1 MHAAAIQLLKQLSGA
16 VRPQLRPSP
25 RGARPVR
32 LLGQNGGRWGR
43 GEGVPLHP
51 ETPHRPVSEISGHPS
66 PPLSGFRRSGRA
78 AWTQQGCRLLIPVVG
93 GSSLEKGES
102 DSGAPG
108 GRVRSPGG
116 RARGGWGSRAQ
127 RPAQPREGLEPAS
140 GRAWGLGDLGA
151 RTLGQN

>member
-51 ETPHRPVSEISGHPS
+51 ES
-66 PPLSGFRRSGRA
+66 PTVRLVKFPAILASAFWLQQI
-78 AWTQQGCRLLIPVVG
+78 WTG
-93 GSSLEKGES
+93 GLDTAGMPIA
-102 DSGAPG
+102 DSGG
-108 GRVRSPGG
+108 GRII
-116 RARGGWGSRAQ
+116 
-127 RPAQPREGLEPAS
+127 
-140 GRAWGLGDLGA
+140 LGE
-151 RTLGQN
+151 RRK

>member
-51 ETPHRPVSEISGHPS
+51 ETPHRPVSEISGHP
-66 PPLSGFRRSGRA
+66 
-78 AWTQQGCRLLIPVVG
+78 RLRFL
-93 GSSLEKGES
+93 
-102 DSGAPG
+102 
-108 GRVRSPGG
+108 
-116 RARGGWGSRAQ
+116 
-127 RPAQPREGLEPAS
+127 AS
-140 GRAWGLGDLGA
+140 GDLDGRPGHSRDA
-151 RTLGQN
+151 DC